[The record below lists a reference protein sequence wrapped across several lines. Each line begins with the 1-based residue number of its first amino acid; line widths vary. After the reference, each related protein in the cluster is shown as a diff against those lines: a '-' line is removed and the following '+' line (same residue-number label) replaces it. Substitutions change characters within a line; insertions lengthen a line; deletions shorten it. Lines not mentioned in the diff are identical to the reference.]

1 MNDQFDGR
9 NAGRRAVPHEKAIG
23 DMPGD
28 AADKPGEDG
37 LTDDLVRLASAYLEA
52 DPDSATAQ
60 DERLLQWQAV
70 EERRRSEAH
79 DVDGSYRDHLSALAR
94 RMQAAASSTRL
105 RVACRRGAPP
115 PGREGMIPN
124 IYLGVAAGVG
134 RDLWDEPCDSWI
146 ELPDE
151 LSPGRYLGL
160 AVSGDSME
168 PLMHTGDTILVRI
181 GPEVQS
187 DTVIVARHPENGYVV
202 KRVER
207 LTPSSIHLASL
218 NSAYPSVS
226 IPRDPSLIVGTV
238 VMRWC
243 AHGEGVRSSG

>member
-1 MNDQFDGR
+1 MNDRFDGR
-9 NAGRRAVPHEKAIG
+9 SAGRQPLPHEGAIG
-23 DMPGD
+23 GMP
-28 AADKPGEDG
+28 ADIAETTGEDG
-37 LTDDLVRLASAYLEA
+37 LTDDLVRLAAAHLEA

-60 DERLLQWQAV
+60 DERLLQWQAA
-70 EERRRSEAH
+70 EERRRNETR
-79 DVDGSYRDHLSALAR
+79 DTDGGYRDRLSALAR
-94 RMQAAASSTRL
+94 RMEAAASSVYL
-105 RVACRRGAPP
+105 RVACRPGSPP
-115 PGREGMIPN
+115 SGVQGMIPN
-124 IYLGVAAGVG
+124 IDLGVAAGVG

-146 ELPDE
+146 ELPE
-151 LSPGRYLGL
+151 EMSPGRYLGL

-207 LTPSSIHLASL
+207 LTPTSIHLASL
-218 NSAYPSVS
+218 NSGYPPVR
-226 IPRDPSLIVGTV
+226 IPRDPALIVGTV

-243 AHGEGVRSSG
+243 AHGEGVRG